1 MPTPVTYLFVPG
13 DRPERFDKAL
23 ASGAD
28 AVVVDLEDAV
38 AATAKVAARANVRA
52 WLAADAPRGRVLVRI
67 NGATS
72 EFFADDL
79 RMLGEAPPVDV
90 VLAKAERPEEVRR
103 LAITIKADAAI
114 VPLVESAR
122 GVAHV
127 NEIAA
132 AQRVARLAFG
142 AVDYAAD
149 LGLSG
154 DARGLIHPYAAIA
167 LASRLAGLPQP
178 IAAPTTAIDDEAA
191 LVADVRFAQALGFGA
206 KLCIHPRQVGVV
218 RAAFAPGAEAVAWA
232 ERVVAAAAA
241 GPGAV
246 QVDGA
251 MVDRPVVDRARAI
264 LDAAKAR

>member
-1 MPTPVTYLFVPG
+1 MVVPVTYLFVPG

-38 AATAKVAARANVRA
+38 APAAKVAARANVRA
-52 WLAADAPRGRVLVRI
+52 WLATGAPRGRVLVRI

-79 RMLGEAPPVDV
+79 RMLGEVPPVDV

-122 GVAHV
+122 GVAQV
-127 NEIAA
+127 NEIAG

-142 AVDYAAD
+142 AIDYAAD

-154 DARGLIHPYAAIA
+154 DARGLIHPCAAIA
-167 LASRLAGLPQP
+167 LASRLAGLASP
-178 IAAPTTAIDDEAA
+178 IAAPTPAIDDAVQIAE
-191 LVADVRFAQALGFGA
+191 DVRFAQALGFGA
-206 KLCIHPRQVGVV
+206 KLCIHPRQVPIV
-218 RAAFAPGAEAVAWA
+218 RAAFAPGADAIAWA
-232 ERVVAAAAA
+232 TRVVAAAGA
-241 GPGAV
+241 GRGAV
-246 QVDGA
+246 QVDGT
-251 MVDRPVVDRARAI
+251 MVDRPVIDRAHAI
-264 LDAAKAR
+264 LDAAKPG

>member
-1 MPTPVTYLFVPG
+1 MPAPVTYLFVPG

-38 AATAKVAARANVRA
+38 AAAAKVAARANVRA
-52 WLAADAPRGRVLVRI
+52 WLAEAPRGRVLVRI

-72 EFFADDL
+72 DFFADDL
-79 RMLGEAPPVDV
+79 RMLGEVPPVDV

-154 DARGLIHPYAAIA
+154 DARGLIHPCAAIA
-167 LASRLAGLPQP
+167 LASRLAGLAQP
-178 IAAPTTAIDDEAA
+178 IAAPTTAIDDEAT
-191 LVADVRFAQALGFGA
+191 LVGDVRFAQAMGFGA
-206 KLCIHPRQVGVV
+206 KLCIHPRQVPVV
-218 RAAFAPGAEAVAWA
+218 RAAFAPDADALAWA
-232 ERVVAAAAA
+232 ERVITAA
-241 GPGAV
+241 GAGRGAV
-246 QVDGA
+246 QVDGT
-251 MVDRPVVDRARAI
+251 MVDRPVIDRARAI

>member
-38 AATAKVAARANVRA
+38 APADKVAARANVRA

-67 NGATS
+67 NGATTD
-72 EFFADDL
+72 FFADDL
-79 RMLGEAPPVDV
+79 RMLGEVRPVDV
-90 VLAKAERPEEVRR
+90 VLAKAERPEDVRR

-122 GVAHV
+122 GVAHA
-127 NEIAA
+127 NEIAS

-154 DARGLIHPYAAIA
+154 DARGLIHPSAVIA

-178 IAAPTTAIDDEAA
+178 IAAPTTTIDDEAII
-191 LVADVRFAQALGFGA
+191 VDDVRFAQALGFGA
-206 KLCIHPRQVGVV
+206 KLCIHPRQVAPIH
-218 RAAFAPGAEAVAWA
+218 AALTPSAEALDLARRVLAAEAASPGAA
-232 ERVVAAAAA
+232 
-241 GPGAV
+241 
-246 QVDGA
+246 QLDGR
-251 MVDRPVVDRARAI
+251 MIDRPVVLQAERTLRRAGA
-264 LDAAKAR
+264 